1 MRGIMVKIALERNT
15 CEQKALLSSIACDLF
30 CVDLSTELGHAT
42 RVTNQSNFVE
52 RNVLVRNRQLARD
65 VRVMRE
71 TLVLPQ
77 LIRPHIFSACE
88 QRQRAPS

>member
-1 MRGIMVKIALERNT
+1 MRCIMVKIALERNT

-52 RNVLVRNRQLARD
+52 RKRFDRTSLAAKISRQEMP
-65 VRVMRE
+65 VTVRE
-71 TLVLPQ
+71 TLPPPQ
-77 LIRPHIFSACE
+77 LVRLP
-88 QRQRAPS
+88 